1 LQAGVQRGD
10 AAHQHPQHKCVRTG
24 IRVTANQ
31 ATCTYAKGR
40 KHWQPVRTG
49 GCLSLGPKSHTTTPL
64 THECCSSVPDEAPD
78 CAMRRW
84 FSFTPPPHPA
94 YVPQPANTP
103 PPFTHTTIA
112 LTHQWFCHDS
122 VPKEPPVCACRYAFA
137 CSCGA
142 GQGIRESL
150 QKQHSTAYLVR
161 AMNTTVRALG
171 PWNDAVSSGVG
182 STVQGSK
189 CPFVTTPVMCRCAG
203 PTQPGLTQRLV
214 PCWACFPDG
223 LQGISF
229 ASCSKPAARP
239 SEKQADWLYA
249 TRQP

>member
-1 LQAGVQRGD
+1 MQR
-10 AAHQHPQHKCVRTG
+10 AASIGSQCEQV
-24 IRVTANQ
+24 VAS
-31 ATCTYAKGR
+31 
-40 KHWQPVRTG
+40 V
-49 GCLSLGPKSHTTTPL
+49 
-64 THECCSSVPDEAPD
+64 SVPSP
-78 CAMRRW
+78 
-84 FSFTPPPHPA
+84 TPPPRSPISAAALFQMKCLTALCATGFCLTPPPPA
-94 YVPQPANTP
+94 HVPQPANTP
-103 PPFTHTTIA
+103 PPLTHTTIA

-122 VPKEPPVCACRYAFA
+122 VPKEPPVCACRYALA

-142 GQGIRESL
+142 CQGISKSL

-223 LQGISF
+223 LQGTSS
-229 ASCSKPAARP
+229 ASCSKPTARP